1 VTARPEVVLLNFGA
15 ALGLEALHIIDDDRF
30 FVDPMVAGVVDA
42 VVPFE
47 RASDAY
53 YGIIQQRQG
62 GGKMLVSM
70 IAAN

>member
-1 VTARPEVVLLNFGA
+1 
-15 ALGLEALHIIDDDRF
+15 
-30 FVDPMVAGVVDA
+30 MVAGVVDV

-53 YGIIQQRQG
+53 YGIIEQRQG
-62 GGKMLVSM
+62 RGKMLVSM